1 MARDLYMNLRL
12 RFFSWLF
19 INTTYHNSTD
29 WVIHH
34 GNQRVEGNY
43 PWADHVGSHQD
54 PSKLGNKEKFSIPHW
69 DALFFSTTTEQK
81 PKQANESVYMP

>member
-1 MARDLYMNLRL
+1 MATSVLKAT
-12 RFFSWLF
+12 
-19 INTTYHNSTD
+19 I
-29 WVIHH
+29 
-34 GNQRVEGNY
+34 

-81 PKQANESVYMP
+81 PKQANESVYML